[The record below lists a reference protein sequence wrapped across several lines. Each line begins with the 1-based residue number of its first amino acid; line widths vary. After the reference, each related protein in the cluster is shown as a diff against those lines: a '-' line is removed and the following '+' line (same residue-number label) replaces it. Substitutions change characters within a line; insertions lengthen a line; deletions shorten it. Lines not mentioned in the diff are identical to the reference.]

1 MSKVLIVYA
10 TRAGGTKKLAEMIA
24 EGIKAEGREVEIK
37 PVTYIKRR
45 EDLRGYDAYVFGSAT
60 YHGSMIQAMKKML
73 FMAEGG
79 GLNKKPGAAFGT
91 YGWSGE
97 APIRIYETMKNVFE
111 MDMVG
116 KPSRVKTTDITN
128 PEVKE
133 QAERLG
139 RQIAK
144 EI

>member
-1 MSKVLIVYA
+1 MAKVLIVYA
-10 TRAGGTKKLAEMIA
+10 TRAGGTKRLAEMIA
-24 EGIKAEGREVEIK
+24 DGIRAEGKDVEIK
-37 PVTYIKRR
+37 PVTYIKKR
-45 EDLRGYDAYVFGSAT
+45 EDLQGYDAYVFGSAT

-97 APIRIYETMKNVFE
+97 APIRIYETMKNIFE

-116 KPSRVKTTDITN
+116 KPFRVKTADITS

-133 QAERLG
+133 QAEKLG
-139 RQIAK
+139 REIAK
-144 EI
+144 KI